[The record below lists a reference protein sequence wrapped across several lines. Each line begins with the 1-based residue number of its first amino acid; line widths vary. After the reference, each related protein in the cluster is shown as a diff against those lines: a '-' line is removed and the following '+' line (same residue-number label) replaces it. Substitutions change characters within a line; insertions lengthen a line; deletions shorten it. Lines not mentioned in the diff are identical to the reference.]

1 MSERSSTKTFT
12 RMIMTKQLNKN
23 RNLILTT
30 ILASLII
37 ATFSTGCSPKG
48 FQSQNSSLSGS
59 NGNSANGTED
69 TPNTETPATPVANLD
84 NIDLKG
90 KVEDGSGLLGM
101 NGALAFDFDK
111 TNGVFII
118 MVPMPSGVIFNPSG
132 SFTKYPDIKFGPVFD
147 ATGKMKMAIRVPI
160 KYVLK
165 GVNTINPTKL
175 PSGEDLPSM
184 PAGKNELPSLALQ
197 FPQNNNTQL
206 HLYIGI
212 NALAV
217 YMTLPSQA
225 SLPLPFNI
233 TLPLKNKDKTLTT
246 GYLTYVTAKGSY
258 APGLFVSTI
267 IPASVAR
274 ILEDYFHLN

>member
-1 MSERSSTKTFT
+1 
-12 RMIMTKQLNKN
+12 MTKKLNEN

-30 ILASLII
+30 ILASLLI
-37 ATFSTGCSPKG
+37 ATFASGCSPKA
-48 FQSQNSSLSGS
+48 FQAQNQSSSAPDNTSNGTGDSGS
-59 NGNSANGTED
+59 
-69 TPNTETPATPVANLD
+69 TETPTTTPVTNIDA
-84 NIDLKG
+84 IDLKG
-90 KVEDGSGLLGM
+90 KVQDGSGILGM

-111 TNGVFII
+111 VNGVFII
-118 MVPMPSGVIFNPSG
+118 MVPMPSGLIFTPSG

-165 GVNTINPTKL
+165 GVSTVNPAKL

-197 FPQNNNTQL
+197 FPQNNNMQL

-225 SLPLPFNI
+225 SLPLPFNM

-267 IPASVAR
+267 IPASIAR

>member
-1 MSERSSTKTFT
+1 
-12 RMIMTKQLNKN
+12 MTDKLNKN

-30 ILASLII
+30 ILVSLVI
-37 ATFSTGCSPKG
+37 ATFASGCSPKA
-48 FQSQNSSLSGS
+48 FQAQNSSSTTDNTS
-59 NGNSANGTED
+59 NGAGDSGPTD
-69 TPNTETPATPVANLD
+69 TPTTPVANID
-84 NIDLKG
+84 SIDLKG
-90 KVEDGSGLLGM
+90 KVQDGSGVLGF

-118 MVPMPSGVIFNPSG
+118 MVPMPSGLIFNPSG
-132 SFTKYPDIKFGPVFD
+132 AFTKYPDIKFGPVFD

-165 GVNTINPTKL
+165 GVSGINPAKL

-197 FPQNNNTQL
+197 FPQNNNMQL
-206 HLYIGI
+206 HLYLGI

-217 YMTLPSQA
+217 YMTLPNQA

-267 IPASVAR
+267 IPSSVAR
-274 ILEDYFHLN
+274 VLEDYFHLN

>member
-1 MSERSSTKTFT
+1 
-12 RMIMTKQLNKN
+12 MTKKLNEN

-30 ILASLII
+30 ILASLLI
-37 ATFSTGCSPKG
+37 ATFSFGCSPKS
-48 FQSQNSSLSGS
+48 FQTQNSLSS
-59 NGNSANGTED
+59 SKDNTSSGTGD
-69 TPNTETPATPVANLD
+69 TVVSPVASIES
-84 NIDLKG
+84 IDLKG
-90 KVEDGSGLLGM
+90 QVQDGSGLLGF

-118 MVPMPSGVIFNPSG
+118 MVPMPSGLMFNPSG
-132 SFTKYPDIKFGPVFD
+132 SFSQYPDITFGPVFD
-147 ATGKMKMAIRVPI
+147 ATGKMKMGIRVPI

-165 GVNTINPTKL
+165 GVNLINPAKL
-175 PSGEDLPSM
+175 PSGEALPSM

-197 FPQNNNTQL
+197 FPQNNNIQL

-217 YMTLPSQA
+217 YMTLPGQA
-225 SLPLPFNI
+225 ALPLPFNL

-246 GYLTYVTAKGSY
+246 GYLTYVTAKNGY

-267 IPASVAR
+267 IPASIAR
-274 ILEDYFHLN
+274 ILEDHFHLN

>member
-1 MSERSSTKTFT
+1 
-12 RMIMTKQLNKN
+12 MTKKINEN

-37 ATFSTGCSPKG
+37 ATFASGCSPKA
-48 FQSQNSSLSGS
+48 FQAQTSTSSSTDNTS
-59 NGNSANGTED
+59 NGTDDTGPTD
-69 TPNTETPATPVANLD
+69 TPINPVT

-90 KVEDGSGLLGM
+90 KIQDGSGVLGF

-118 MVPMPSGVIFNPSG
+118 MVPMPSGLIFNPSG

-147 ATGKMKMAIRVPI
+147 ATGKMKIAIRVPI

-165 GVNTINPTKL
+165 GVNSINPAKL

-197 FPQNNNTQL
+197 FPQNNNMQL

-225 SLPLPFNI
+225 SLPLPFNL

-246 GYLTYVTAKGSY
+246 GYLTYVTPKGSY

>member
-1 MSERSSTKTFT
+1 MTKT
-12 RMIMTKQLNKN
+12 LNKN

-30 ILASLII
+30 VLASLII
-37 ATFSTGCSPKG
+37 ASFASGCSPKS
-48 FQSQNSSLSGS
+48 FQSQTNQGSSSTNTSSGT
-59 NGNSANGTED
+59 GDNGTAS
-69 TPNTETPATPVANLD
+69 TPAP
-84 NIDLKG
+84 NIDSLDITG
-90 KVEDGSGLLGM
+90 KVQDGSGLLGF

-118 MVPMPSGVIFNPSG
+118 MVPLPTGLIFNPSG
-132 SFTKYPDIKFGPVFD
+132 AFTQYPDIKFGPIFD
-147 ATGKMKMAIRVPI
+147 STGKMKMAIRVPL

-165 GVNTINPTKL
+165 GLSTVNPAKL

-197 FPQNNNTQL
+197 FPQSNNMQL

-217 YMTLPSQA
+217 YLTLPSQA
-225 SLPLPFNI
+225 SFPLPFNI
-233 TLPLKNKDKTLTT
+233 TLPLKNKDKSLTT

-258 APGLFVSTI
+258 ASGLFVSTI

-274 ILEDYFHLN
+274 VLEDYFHLN